1 MSIRFTRTEVSRF
14 SLAQVRDTNLVCDE
28 DDCIIYMDLCHGY
41 DTLIVKSSKK
51 KKKLSILRAPS
62 GKTGELVAIQPS
74 LLPPTSRL
82 IEGVRLNTH
91 VKQ

>member
-14 SLAQVRDTNLVCDE
+14 AGSVRNTKLVCE
-28 DDCIIYMDLCHGY
+28 EEDCIIYMEFRRGY
-41 DTLIVKSSKK
+41 DTLIVKSSN
-51 KKKLSILRAPS
+51 KLFILRAPS
-62 GKTGELVAIQPS
+62 GKTGESLASQPS
-74 LLPPTSRL
+74 LLPPTTRL